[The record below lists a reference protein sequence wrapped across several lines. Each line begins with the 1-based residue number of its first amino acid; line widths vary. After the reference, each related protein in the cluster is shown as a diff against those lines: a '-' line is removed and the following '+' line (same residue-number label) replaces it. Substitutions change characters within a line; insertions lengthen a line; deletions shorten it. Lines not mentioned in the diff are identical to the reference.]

1 MLFSVSV
8 FLDFDYLMR
17 RTDLNRWNT
26 NSMSETLKPCSTAYF
41 VASISIYTI
50 FVSLLSGYTITTK
63 FIFLVYFTL
72 IAMFTSVNLSIFFM
86 KISVS
91 MLTRIKYYVW
101 ILPRYLYLL
110 ELTLFESPICSFFRK
125 PRQEVTMNVEV
136 VFFRLLFKRHTL
148 ILILIKLLC
157 LSGINQYTSV

>member
-1 MLFSVSV
+1 
-8 FLDFDYLMR
+8 
-17 RTDLNRWNT
+17 
-26 NSMSETLKPCSTAYF
+26 MSETLKPCSTAYF
-41 VASISIYTI
+41 VASILSIITI

-72 IAMFTSVNLSIFFM
+72 IVMFTSVNLSIFFM
-86 KISVS
+86 NKILSVS
-91 MLTRIKYYVW
+91 RFTRIKYYVG

-148 ILILIKLLC
+148 ILILIKLLY
-157 LSGINQYTSV
+157 LPRINHYISV